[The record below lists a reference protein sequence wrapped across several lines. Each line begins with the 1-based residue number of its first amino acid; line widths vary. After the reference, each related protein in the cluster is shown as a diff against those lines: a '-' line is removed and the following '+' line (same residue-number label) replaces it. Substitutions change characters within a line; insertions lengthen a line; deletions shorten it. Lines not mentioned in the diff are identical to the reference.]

1 MATPDVI
8 PDAKTE
14 ITAQRDEWLAAANG
28 DVLLRLRIRRWAS
41 LAEVCA
47 AAASGADVTSY
58 SIAGRS
64 VTKADLP
71 QLFKE
76 CDALADQ
83 ILDEL
88 GSPRGGVL
96 VADMREAF
104 G

>member
-1 MATPDVI
+1 MAQTD
-8 PDAKTE
+8 DTSESLRE
-14 ITAQRDEWLAAANG
+14 IAAQRDEWLAAANG
-28 DVLLRLRIRRWAS
+28 DRLLRLRIKRWAS

-47 AAASGADVTSY
+47 ASASGADVTSY

-83 ILDEL
+83 ILGEL

-96 VADMREAF
+96 VADMRETF